1 MRVPV
6 DILQNQ
12 KSRTL
17 ELVYEDGHHAVFP
30 FEFLRVMSPSA
41 EVQGHT
47 PDEAQL
53 QVGKRDVGIAGLELV
68 GLYALKIVFTDGH
81 DSGLTVGTTSRS
93 STKRKANVWGRTSK
107 NSSVRGASRDPD
119 DPANIPFM
127 PKPRASCGHH

>member
-1 MRVPV
+1 M
-6 DILQNQ
+6 
-12 KSRTL
+12 
-17 ELVYEDGHHAVFP
+17 
-30 FEFLRVMSPSA
+30 
-41 EVQGHT
+41 QGNT

-81 DSGLTVGTTSRS
+81 DSGLYSWDYFEELDKTQSERWDRYLEEL
-93 STKRKANVWGRTSK
+93 KRA
-107 NSSVRGASRDPD
+107 GASRDPD

>member
-17 ELVYEDGHHAVFP
+17 ELVYEDGHHSVFP

-81 DSGLTVGTTSRS
+81 DSGLYSWDYFEELDKTQSERWNRYLEEL
-93 STKRKANVWGRTSK
+93 KRA
-107 NSSVRGASRDPD
+107 GASRDPD

-127 PKPRASCGHH
+127 PKPRSACGHH